1 MAGDFPLM
9 RFSTSRHERPR
20 QSLVS
25 CATGTR
31 ASRSLRPNE
40 GPLRPVP
47 DRSLN
52 GREKV
57 VEKNGPFLPD
67 ILPDR
72 GVDVAASELV
82 RGLFGGSHRV
92 ALLKDGWRSHGKR
105 GANEHF
111 TEERRSGESAR
122 QEPNLPQGH
131 TSGPLAKRERI
142 ESRVSG

>member
-1 MAGDFPLM
+1 MCGKPVLGLM
-9 RFSTSRHERPR
+9 RDGDTGLKVIETERGPIAP
-20 QSLVS
+20 
-25 CATGTR
+25 CAGLILER
-31 ASRSLRPNE
+31 AGE
-40 GPLRPVP
+40 GRRKERTL
-47 DRSLN
+47 LT
-52 GREKV
+52 
-57 VEKNGPFLPD
+57 D

-111 TEERRSGESAR
+111 TEEKRSGESAR
-122 QEPNLPQGH
+122 QEPNLPQGR

-142 ESRVSG
+142 